1 MKKRIFTVVTALCV
15 MCGLITA
22 GTPGAITQQSETA
35 PVRGVIGPQPASKA
49 NFRLPKAKKVSAVR
63 PPMRAEAS
71 EETPVLYGSL
81 ISYAAGGAS
90 DKTYGIYSFPA
101 SADLTFTPLVTS
113 PNMLAN
119 AGATYANGKYYFIY
133 YAEAM
138 GALLTYYRIADA
150 DTWELLSSFRVDNT
164 SLCTDLTY
172 DPTTETIYG
181 CFRNAAGTGYV
192 FGTMSESDA
201 SVTPISALE
210 TPLFTLASDVNGTL
224 YGITAAGNLVTVDK
238 KTGKLTTV
246 GATGLKPAF
255 TQSMTFDMATGRLFW
270 TACTEKS
277 NGLYEVDPKTGAATL
292 IKLFDGN
299 EEFAGLY
306 TRSQGA
312 AAKAPGELTDF
323 KADYDVNSVSDIK
336 VSFTMPSKA
345 YDGSALTGK
354 VKWTVMLDDVEI
366 ESGEANAGAKV
377 TTTLSSVPVGMHTIT
392 ACARNDS
399 GKGPR
404 SKERKWIGVDT
415 PLPLENVKLSFSG
428 ETATLTWDAPKG
440 SAHNG
445 YFDPAKVSYRVI
457 RQPGNI
463 VVCDKTTDRTITDRL
478 EVSRLTYYYYDVVT
492 FVGETQGETTPS
504 NKILVGE
511 AFSIPYT
518 ENFSNAD
525 NFNLFTVIDAN
536 HDGKYWTWD
545 EERAKS
551 GYSVTNDMD
560 DWLITPPMKFDSGY
574 IYTMRFNVSTRSYV
588 EKFNVWFGT
597 EPTVEGMTKEILPT
611 ISTDNKEP
619 RQITIQFRPTAT
631 GPGYIGIHQVSDR
644 ERYNI
649 FIDDIEVVRAASVK
663 APAAIADL
671 TVTPADK
678 GALKCSVSFHAP
690 SSSIDGSRLT
700 SIKSISLFHGDRIIK
715 KFTNPAPGAA
725 LTHENI
731 TCTKGDNSFRIF
743 AENEIGQGLEST
755 ASAFIGPDIPG
766 AANNIHLQE
775 KDGKAVLTWDAP
787 TEGRNGGYIDPAT
800 LKYYVGRQNFVN
812 GDIESAAENITERTF
827 SEVPVLPGQQG
838 SVAYYVYAVNEQGIG
853 DGYASNSILFGTPY
867 ALPWKESFPNANLTY
882 DTWRTENSSESST
895 WGTAQS
901 GVYPSCSASDG
912 DSGLISYQPAV
923 ENSWSVLTSGKISV
937 KEASNPVVEFDYYH
951 KKGSDDKITL
961 LVSDNGVD
969 FSPAGTV
976 DMSASGDGNGWKTA
990 SFSIPAYGNK
1000 EYIQIAIRVD
1010 CGNSMT
1016 SVHID
1021 RIVVRNLSEKDLAA
1035 TKLTAPLRFEAG
1047 KPGVFTATVS
1057 NVGLRNADVFTVVL
1071 NRDGQQAAIVN
1082 GTNLA
1087 AGDTRD
1093 YEFTLT
1099 PDDTYPD
1106 FSKYQAVVNI
1116 EGDGDLSN
1124 NTSKTVKA
1132 VVVRPILPVVTDLQ
1146 GSFNEATS
1154 AVDLSWS
1161 APDLKSGPRT
1171 TDTFENYNAFIT
1183 ENIGDWRTV
1192 DVDGAMTIF
1201 ISGLPLWQ
1209 NCTDPQAFIVFNPTE
1224 LGIDISKVEN
1234 TMFAPHS
1241 GDQMLVSF
1249 ASYAQYNNDWIVSPL
1264 LSGNAQTIS
1273 FWVRALTTQSGKESF
1288 EFLTT
1293 DGDFREDLESY
1304 VRNDEV
1310 SGEIDDIWTEIKVDV
1325 PAGTKYFAIR
1335 CTSSSKWGL
1344 CVDDITYTPAAAS
1357 DVEFKGYNIVCNG
1370 QTLNNSPVQQTTY
1383 SQPDIDINSGY
1394 RFNIVCVYDK
1404 GLSAPSNEYA
1414 IGKLGLEGIG
1424 ADNVSVTSAGGEIII
1439 TGAAGQT
1446 YAVYTPAGMTAALG
1460 VAAPTEKIAAAEG
1473 IYLVKVGDRTFKV
1486 AVRK

>member
-1 MKKRIFTVVTALCV
+1 MRKRIFAVVMALCV
-15 MCGLITA
+15 MCGFFVA
-22 GTPGAITQQSETA
+22 ASAQSVTRHSA
-35 PVRGVIGPQPASKA
+35 SSPFTGFIGPRPAIKSNVPA
-49 NFRLPKAKKVSAVR
+49 LPTGKVTSSVR
-63 PPMRAEAS
+63 PPLRAEADA
-71 EETPVLYGSL
+71 PVIYGSL
-81 ISYAAGGAS
+81 IAGDGLDLSA
-90 DKTYGIYSFPA
+90 GVYSFPA
-101 SADLTFTPLVTS
+101 SSDLTLTPVNIWAKQ
-113 PNMLAN
+113 PAN
-119 AGATYANGKYYFIY
+119 AGGVYVNGKYYYFHY
-133 YAEAM
+133 FESS
-138 GALLTYYRIADA
+138 GALFTYFVVADA
-150 DTWELLSSFRVDNT
+150 STWEILSSTRNRDIGP
-164 SLCTDLTY
+164 CTDLAY
-172 DPTTETIYG
+172 DPITETIYG
-181 CFRNAAGTGYV
+181 CFSKSTKDGYLFGSVSKTG
-192 FGTMSESDA
+192 A
-201 SVTPISALE
+201 VTQIAE
-210 TPLFTLASDVNGTL
+210 MTNPLYTLACDVDGTL
-224 YGITAAGNLVTVDK
+224 YAINSSGVLCTVDK
-238 KTGKLTTV
+238 ENGKLTTV
-246 GATGLKPAF
+246 GSTGIRPDYV
-255 TQSMTFDMATGRLFW
+255 QSMTFDMASRRLFW
-270 TACTEKS
+270 AACTETS
-277 NGLYEVDPKTGAATL
+277 SGLYEIAPATGKATL
-292 IKLFDGN
+292 IKKFDNG
-299 EEFAGLY
+299 EEFCGIY
-306 TRSQGA
+306 TLSQGA
-312 AAKAPGELTDF
+312 DAKAPGELTDF
-323 KADYDVNSVSDIK
+323 KAEYDITTLDGVN
-336 VSFTMPSKA
+336 VSFKMPAKA
-345 YDGSALTGK
+345 FDGTALSGK
-354 VKWTVMLDDVEI
+354 IDWIISLDDKDLDL
-366 ESGEANAGAKV
+366 GEANPGETV
-377 TTTLSSVPVGMHTIT
+377 TLSFSSGTVGMHTIS
-392 ACARNDS
+392 AFARNSS
-399 GKGPR
+399 GKGPQA
-404 SKERKWIGVDT
+404 SERKWIGVDT
-415 PLPLENVKLSFSG
+415 PLPLENCKLTVSG
-428 ETATLTWDAPKG
+428 DQATISWDAPVKA
-440 SAHNG
+440 AHDG
-445 YFDPAKVSYRVI
+445 YFDPAAVNYRVI
-457 RQPGNI
+457 RQPGN
-463 VVCDKTTDRTITDRL
+463 VTVCQKTTQTSYTDKL
-478 EVSRLTYYYYDVVT
+478 DLSRLASYYYDVIT
-492 FVGETQGETTPS
+492 YVGDAEGATTS
-504 NKILVGE
+504 TNTMLVGE
-511 AFSIPYT
+511 AFAIPYS
-518 ENFSNAD
+518 ENFSNSE
-525 NFNLFTVIDAN
+525 NFKLFTVIDAN
-536 HDGKYWTWD
+536 KDGKTWVWED
-545 EERAKS
+545 QCAKS
-551 GYSVTNDMD
+551 SYSLKESMN
-560 DWLITPPMKFDSGY
+560 DWLITPPLKFEADY
-574 IYTMRFNVSTRSYV
+574 IYTLRFKVLTRGYKES
-588 EKFNVWFGT
+588 FNVWYGT
-597 EPTVEGMTKEILPT
+597 QPTVEGMTTEILET
-611 ISTDNKEP
+611 TVTDNTEM
-619 RQITIQFRPTAT
+619 RQFEVRFRPS
-631 GPGYIGIHQVSDR
+631 GGSGYLGFHHVSDAAR
-644 ERYNI
+644 FNFYL
-649 FIDDIEVVRAASVK
+649 DDIEVDRSASVK
-663 APAAIADL
+663 APAAIEDL
-671 TVTPADK
+671 TVTPAPN
-678 GALKCSVSFHAP
+678 GALKFTVSFHAP
-690 SSSIDGSRLT
+690 AKNIGGEALT
-700 SIKSISLFHGDRIIK
+700 SLKSVTLYHGDRLIK
-715 KFTNPAPGAA
+715 TFSNPKPGDL
-725 LTHENI
+725 LTQADI
-731 TCTKGDNSFRIF
+731 VCSAGANSVRAY
-743 AENEIGQGLEST
+743 AESSEGKGLEAT
-755 ASAFIGPDIPG
+755 ADFFIGPDMP
-766 AANNIHLQE
+766 ARCTNIHLEE
-775 KDGKAVLTWDAP
+775 KDGKAILTWDAP
-787 TEGRNGGYIDPAT
+787 KAGHNGGYIDPTT
-800 LKYYVGRQNFVN
+800 LKFHVARQNFVTGQVEPTAMN
-812 GDIESAAENITERTF
+812 LTECRF
-827 SEVPVLPGQQG
+827 EEVPEISTEQE
-838 SVAYYVYAVNEQGIG
+838 SVAYFVYPVNEQGIG

-882 DTWRTENSSESST
+882 DTWRTESSDESST

-901 GVYPSCSASDG
+901 GVYPSCTASDG

-937 KEASNPVVEFDYYH
+937 KDAANPVVEFDYYH

-969 FSPAGTV
+969 FNPAGTV

-990 SFSIPAYGNK
+990 SFPIPAYGNK

-1021 RIVVRNLSEKDLAA
+1021 RIVVRNLSDKDLAA

-1047 KPGVFTATVS
+1047 KLGVFTATVS

-1099 PDDTYPD
+1099 PDETYPD

-1154 AVDLSWS
+1154 TVDLSWS

-1357 DVEFKGYNIVCNG
+1357 DIEFKGYNIVCNG

-1424 ADNVSVTSAGGEIII
+1424 ADNVSVTSAGGEIVI

-1446 YAVYTPAGMTAALG
+1446 YAVYTPAGLTAALG

-1473 IYLVKVGDRTFKV
+1473 IYLVKVGDRIFKV

>member
-15 MCGLITA
+15 MCGLMTA
-22 GTPGAITQQSETA
+22 QTPRVITQQSEPALTQ
-35 PVRGVIGPQPASKA
+35 GLIGPQPASKA
-49 NFRLPKAKKVSAVR
+49 NFRLPKAKKVATVK
-63 PPMRAEAS
+63 PPMRAESAD
-71 EETPVLYGSL
+71 ETPVLYGSL
-81 ISYAAGGAS
+81 ISYTAGGAS

-101 SADLTFTPLVTS
+101 SADLTFTSLVTS

-133 YAEAM
+133 YTEAM

-192 FGTMSESDA
+192 FGTMSKADA

-224 YGITAAGNLVTVDK
+224 YGITAAGNLVTVNK
-238 KTGKLTTV
+238 ETGKLTTV

-270 TACTEKS
+270 TACTERS

-377 TTTLSSVPVGMHTIT
+377 TTTLSSVAVGMHTIT

-399 GKGPR
+399 GKGPQ

-428 ETATLTWDAPKG
+428 ETATLAWDDPKG

-536 HDGKYWTWD
+536 HDGKYWTWE

-574 IYTMRFNVSTRSYV
+574 IYTMRFSVSTRSYV

-611 ISTDNKEP
+611 MATDNKEP

-631 GPGYIGIHQVSDR
+631 GPGYLGIHQVSDR
-644 ERYNI
+644 ACYNI

-690 SSSIDGSRLT
+690 STSIDGAPLT

-731 TCTKGDNSFRIF
+731 TCAKGDNSFRIF
-743 AENEIGQGLEST
+743 AENEIGHGLEST

-787 TEGRNGGYIDPAT
+787 TEGHNGGYIDPAT

-812 GDIESAAENITERTF
+812 GGIESAAENITERTF

-838 SVAYYVYAVNEQGIG
+838 SVAYYVYAVSDQGN
-853 DGYASNSILFGTPY
+853 GYGYPSNVIIMGTPY
-867 ALPWKESFPNANLTY
+867 SLPWKESFPNAAPTY
-882 DTWRTENSSESST
+882 ETWRPEVSDPYST
-895 WGTAQS
+895 WGLTEA
-901 GVYPSCSASDG
+901 GVYPSCQAYDLDNG
-912 DSGLISYQPAV
+912 MISYQPGI
-923 ENSWSVLTSGKISV
+923 EQSWGILTSGKISL
-937 KEASNPVVEFDYYH
+937 KDAATPIVEFNYYH
-951 KKGSDDKITL
+951 KNHSEDKITL
-961 LVSDNGVD
+961 LISSNGVD
-969 FSPAGTV
+969 FEPVGVIDMNATAGT
-976 DMSASGDGNGWKTA
+976 SGWRKA
-990 SFSIPAYGNK
+990 SFPIPAYANK
-1000 EYIQIAIRVD
+1000 DFIRLGFRVD
-1010 CGNSMT
+1010 CDYSLT
-1016 SVHID
+1016 SIHLD
-1021 RIVVRNLSEKDLAA
+1021 NIVVRNRAEKDLSLDVLTPPA
-1035 TKLTAPLRFEAG
+1035 TFKAG
-1047 KPGVFTATVS
+1047 EPGVFKATVS
-1057 NVGLRNADVFTVVL
+1057 NLGSKDADAFTVTL
-1071 NRDGQQAAIVN
+1071 YRDGEQIDVIN
-1082 GTNLA
+1082 GTALA
-1087 AGDTRD
+1087 AGEQREF
-1093 YEFTLT
+1093 EFTLT
-1099 PDDTYPD
+1099 PDVSYPD
-1106 FSKYQAVVNI
+1106 VSEYYATVTY
-1116 EGDGDLSN
+1116 EGDADTSN
-1124 NTSKTVKA
+1124 NTSNTVKA
-1132 VVVRPILPVVTDLQ
+1132 IVVRPIFPVVTDLQ
-1146 GSFNEATS
+1146 GSFNESTS
-1154 AVDLSWS
+1154 TVDLSWS
-1161 APDLKSGPRT
+1161 APDMKAGPST
-1171 TDTFENYNAFIT
+1171 TDNFENYNSFIIK
-1183 ENIGDWRTV
+1183 NIGDWQTV
-1192 DVDGAMTIF
+1192 DLDLESTIY
-1201 ISGLPLWQ
+1201 ILDAPMWT
-1209 NCTDPQAFIVFNPTE
+1209 NCSDPQAFIVFNARQ
-1224 LGIDISKVEN
+1224 LGLDSDP
-1234 TMFAPHS
+1234 MYAPHS
-1241 GDQMLVSF
+1241 GEQMLISF
-1249 ASYAQYNNDWIVSPL
+1249 SSAAAHNDDWLISPR

-1273 FWVRALTTQSGKESF
+1273 FWARSLTSQDGNETF

-1293 DGDFREDLESY
+1293 DDQFRESTGSFVKVE
-1304 VRNDEV
+1304 EV
-1310 SGEIDDIWTEIKVDV
+1310 PGEVGSKWTEFKVDV
-1325 PAGTKYFAIR
+1325 PAGTQYFAIR
-1335 CTSSSKWGL
+1335 CTSANKWGL
-1344 CVDDITYTPAAAS
+1344 CIDDITYIPAAAEDVVLQGYDVLCNGKTLNEAPQAATTFS
-1357 DVEFKGYNIVCNG
+1357 QGGIDVEK
-1370 QTLNNSPVQQTTY
+1370 S
-1383 SQPDIDINSGY
+1383 Y
-1394 RFNIVCVYDK
+1394 RFSVVCVFDK
-1404 GLSAPSNEYA
+1404 GKSAPSNEYA
-1414 IGKLGLEGIG
+1414 AGKLGLDGIG
-1424 ADNVSVTSAGGEIII
+1424 SDAVSVRAVGSEIVISGG
-1439 TGAAGQT
+1439 AGQA
-1446 YAVYTPAGMTAALG
+1446 YAVYTPAGLTVALG
-1460 VAAPTEKIAAAEG
+1460 IAAPVERVAAPEG
-1473 IYLVKVGDRTFKV
+1473 IYLVKVGSKTYKV
-1486 AVRK
+1486 ALGK